1 MSGST
6 PKLRRQARLSA
17 IQALYQMDVTGR
29 PSKGVVREF
38 RQHRFGFEDEQGMV
52 AADEPFFEAL
62 VEGVVARQDDIDE
75 RLDAQLPEKWPLR
88 RLDMT
93 LRALLRAAVFEVTQR
108 PDVPAKVV
116 IDQYVNIAGDFFE
129 GKEPGIVNAVLDRIA
144 RKVRAA
150 EFGIPAAPTAT

>member
-1 MSGST
+1 MSAT

-17 IQALYQMDVTGR
+17 VQALYQMDLTGR
-29 PSKGVVREF
+29 PSGGVVREF
-38 RQHRFGFEDEQGMV
+38 QQHRFGFEDEPGMV
-52 AADEPFFEAL
+52 AADERFFEAL
-62 VEGVVARQDDIDE
+62 VEGVVQRQDDIDA

-116 IDQYVNIAGDFFE
+116 IDQYVAIAGDFFD
-129 GKEPGIVNAVLDRIA
+129 GKEPGMVNAVLDTIA